1 MKRIRRVAFRTDA
14 SIQIGTGHFMR
25 CLTLANELRKQGVQ
39 TFFLSRNLPMHLR
52 DMLIMNDVG
61 YMPLGDD
68 EAENSVDE
76 LAHSS
81 WLGASQAKDAKS
93 TTKEL
98 SGQIWDWLV
107 VDHYALDARWESNLR
122 PMVKKIMVIDDI
134 ADRKHDCDILLDQN
148 YFVDMQNRY
157 NDKVPIKSK
166 LLLGPQYALLREE
179 FRDLRSQL
187 KVRTGEVNKI
197 LVFFGG
203 VDRDNYTMQTIQ
215 VLSEINT
222 ELHVDVVI
230 GFQHPFK
237 SEIKIACVKNGFVF
251 HEQTAY
257 IAKLMADA
265 DLAIGAGGSAIWE
278 RCCLGLPSLLVA
290 LADNQ
295 ISIARELSSIGACI
309 YIGRSDIADLL
320 ELKKYLIELLD
331 NRELIQ
337 QLSEN
342 AFSIADGLGVYK
354 VMQQMRDSL

>member
-1 MKRIRRVAFRTDA
+1 
-14 SIQIGTGHFMR
+14 
-25 CLTLANELRKQGVQ
+25 
-39 TFFLSRNLPMHLR
+39 
-52 DMLIMNDVG
+52 
-61 YMPLGDD
+61 
-68 EAENSVDE
+68 
-76 LAHSS
+76 
-81 WLGASQAKDAKS
+81 
-93 TTKEL
+93 
-98 SGQIWDWLV
+98 
-107 VDHYALDARWESNLR
+107 
-122 PMVKKIMVIDDI
+122 MVKKIMVIDDI

-215 VLSEINT
+215 ALSEINI